1 VELAIHGTTL
11 ITSAGP
17 LVIPTRISYFA
28 LLANDHVKDGK
39 LGYFPHHLRSFL
51 LDGSRRL

>member
-11 ITSAGP
+11 ITSAAP